1 MSYEFI
7 GTLCES
13 RLIRNRNE
21 VSKYTSK
28 DAADLAFLYMC
39 TLTLLN
45 YEFAFAPSA
54 VEYAK
59 RTKSHGNYKSF
70 RTGGND
76 LYMLLCMTIGE
87 LANEISDDASSL
99 FKRKVS
105 VNETDVRQFMNA
117 IVSNKTDVNFY
128 NQKLFKIEKQFGITN
143 AQYKAIRRML
153 GDWPSLDHQQ
163 RSMVV
168 TRLLQA
174 LRARARNSE
183 LLPVLTILAKD
194 KNLEIKGAND
204 LENQEPEGSK
214 MTAGKAVAAIAAG
227 AAIGWQIGKRIA

>member
-1 MSYEFI
+1 M
-7 GTLCES
+7 
-13 RLIRNRNE
+13 
-21 VSKYTSK
+21 V
-28 DAADLAFLYMC
+28 
-39 TLTLLN
+39 
-45 YEFAFAPSA
+45 
-54 VEYAK
+54 
-59 RTKSHGNYKSF
+59 
-70 RTGGND
+70 
-76 LYMLLCMTIGE
+76 
-87 LANEISDDASSL
+87 
-99 FKRKVS
+99 
-105 VNETDVRQFMNA
+105 
-117 IVSNKTDVNFY
+117 
-128 NQKLFKIEKQFGITN
+128 
-143 AQYKAIRRML
+143 